1 VPAATAW
8 RATKFSKHTK
18 FTKKITVVLLVPVA
32 AAGHGDKMV
41 FFVAFVF
48 FVSFV
53 VSRPP
58 GLQ

>member
-8 RATKFSKHTK
+8 RATKFTKHTK
-18 FTKKITVVLLVPVA
+18 FTKKNVFLHVRVA
-32 AAGHGDKMV
+32 ATGHRDKMF

-53 VSRPP
+53 VSQPP